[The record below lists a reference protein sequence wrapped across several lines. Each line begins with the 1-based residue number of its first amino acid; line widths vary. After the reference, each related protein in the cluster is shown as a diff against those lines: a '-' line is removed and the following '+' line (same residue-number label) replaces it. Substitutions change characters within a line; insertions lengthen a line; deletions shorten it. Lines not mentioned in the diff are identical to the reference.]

1 MAVYDIGEFEGRPF
15 IVMELVDGESLASRL
30 QWRPFSVRDALKI
43 GAQVAE
49 ALAAAHAAGVV
60 HRDLKPQN
68 IMLTPDGRA
77 KIVDFGLGTLQCDN
91 SANRPGDT
99 RTRTMHFSVEGTAGY
114 MAPEQAAGRP
124 VDMRADQ
131 FALGV
136 ILYEMVSGWR
146 AFVRETEEIQ
156 TLSDII
162 DAEPAPLKQVCPRAS
177 AALVAIVIRYC
188 KGAARRSLR
197 LDARPGAR
205 PASRRG
211 GTIAI
216 PRDDHA
222 GGEAGEA
229 GMGAAVCGRRGSA
242 CGIGDGGVVIYT
254 SASVPAAVRAN
265 QVVLQAKLA
274 DAYSMLGRKAD
285 TLEAVA
291 AVERLGSADAAAL
304 FHVAS
309 ACERIGERA
318 LALQWLLKAVAA
330 GYPRDSIAQS
340 PALAELL
347 SRSGM

>member
-1 MAVYDIGEFEGRPF
+1 
-15 IVMELVDGESLASRL
+15 MELVDGESLASRL

-99 RTRTMHFSVEGTAGY
+99 RTRTIRLSVEGTAGY

-146 AFVRETEEIQ
+146 AFVRETEIQ
-156 TLSDII
+156 TLADII

-177 AALVAIVIRYC
+177 AALVAIVDRCLQKDPRDRYGSTLDLAHDLRAAAEEPSQSHATIMPVA
-188 KGAARRSLR
+188 KPARRAWARPSVGGAAL
-197 LDARPGAR
+197 LAALVM
-205 PASRRG
+205 
-211 GTIAI
+211 
-216 PRDDHA
+216 A
-222 GGEAGEA
+222 GVGL
-229 GMGAAVCGRRGSA
+229 
-242 CGIGDGGVVIYT
+242 YT
-254 SASVPAAVRAN
+254 SAAVPAAVRAN

-291 AVERLGSADAAAL
+291 AVERLGSADAAAM

-347 SRSGM
+347 SGSGCRIAFLCRR